1 MLQSF
6 CKLKTVVHGILSEAW
21 KKASMKA
28 MIYKNNCTLLK
39 EYLEQ
44 LTVDGLEILP
54 EIIRLLVNQA
64 MQIERENYLQ
74 AEP

>member
-1 MLQSF
+1 
-6 CKLKTVVHGILSEAW
+6 
-21 KKASMKA
+21 MKA